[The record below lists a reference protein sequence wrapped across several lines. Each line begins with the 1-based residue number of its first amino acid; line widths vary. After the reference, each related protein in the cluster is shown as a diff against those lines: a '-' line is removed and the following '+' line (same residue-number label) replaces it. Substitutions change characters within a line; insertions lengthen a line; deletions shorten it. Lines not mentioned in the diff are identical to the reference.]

1 MVKKI
6 SYFFILYMLFSASI
20 ILSISNASAKTTN
33 KENVSNPVVFVATK
47 FLPVEKAFKLNVVT
61 KDNLLILDWTIAP
74 GYYLYR
80 DRFNFLDEKSE
91 QLAIKP
97 SFAIGQLIHDEY
109 YNKNLEVYYGHTSFS
124 IPLSELNQKVFIES
138 QGCAD
143 AGLCYPIRRQAI
155 SFDSK
160 KSLAYL
166 EEAPVEL
173 FLSDPTDKISRTAS
187 NGEMGIM
194 PILLMLMFAFLGGLA
209 LNLMPCV
216 FPILSLKIL
225 NLASI
230 NSSSN
235 NKYLHGL
242 AYTAGILLCFC
253 TIGSL
258 LMILRSSGEALGW
271 GFQLQSPVFI
281 GALIYLFVVM
291 GLSFSGWLQIGNSL
305 MNWGQNSTDGNNL
318 SSSFMTGLLATIVAS
333 PCTAPFMGTALGLAL
348 TQPTIVALSTFVFLG
363 LGMAFPILL
372 ITCLPSLSKWIPKPG
387 AWMENFKQF
396 LAFPLY
402 LTAVWLLWVLG
413 RQTNS
418 DVVSATLCG
427 IVFILFTV
435 WIHKKY
441 SGGITRVIGLVMLFL
456 ALLLPLWSEH
466 NIGIKS
472 GSWETYSKDR
482 LNALLKNEAS
492 VFVNLTAD
500 WCITC
505 LVNEKMVLNTESFSG
520 LLKKEQIVYLKADWT
535 SYDPEITELLDTYNR
550 SGVPLYLFYPSGK
563 VNPVILPQ
571 ILTINKMIDELSK
584 NIR

>member
-1 MVKKI
+1 MLKKI
-6 SYFFILYMLFSASI
+6 SYFYILNILFSVSV
-20 ILSISNASAKTTN
+20 LLFMSNTSAKTTN
-33 KENVSNPVVFVATK
+33 EENISNSVAFSATK
-47 FLPVEKAFKLNVVT
+47 FLSVEEAYKLNVAI

-91 QLAIKP
+91 QLTVKP
-97 SFAIGQLIHDEY
+97 IFSTGQLIHDEY

-124 IPLSELNQKVFIES
+124 IPLRELNQNIIIES

-143 AGLCYPIRRQAI
+143 AGLCYPIRRQVI
-155 SFDSK
+155 SIDSN
-160 KSLAYL
+160 KSIAYL
-166 EEAPVEL
+166 KETPVEV
-173 FLSDPTDKISRTAS
+173 FFSNPTDKNSRTLPTE
-187 NGEMGIM
+187 EMEII

-225 NLASI
+225 NLANV

-242 AYTAGILLCFC
+242 AYAAGILICFSV
-253 TIGSL
+253 IGSL
-258 LMILRSSGEALGW
+258 LMILRNSGEAIGW

-281 GALIYLFVVM
+281 GALVYLFIVM
-291 GLSFSGWLQIGNSL
+291 GLSFSGWLQIGNSV
-305 MNWGQNSTDGNNL
+305 MNWGQHSTEGNNL

-348 TQPTIVALSTFVFLG
+348 TQPTFIALSAFVFLG

-372 ITCLPSLSKWIPKPG
+372 ITCLPSLSKWLPKPG
-387 AWMENFKQF
+387 AWMDNFKQF

-427 IVFILFTV
+427 IIFILFTI
-435 WIHKKY
+435 WLHKKY
-441 SGGITRVIGLVMLFL
+441 KGGITKVIGLTMLFL
-456 ALLLPLWSEH
+456 AMLLPLWSEH
-466 NIGIKS
+466 NIGVKS
-472 GSWETYSKDR
+472 GSWETYSKDK
-482 LNALLKNEAS
+482 LNTLLRNEDS

-505 LVNEKMVLNTESFSG
+505 LVNEKMVLNTENFST
-520 LLKKEQIVYLKADWT
+520 LLKKNQITYLKADWT
-535 SYDPEITELLDTYNR
+535 SYNPEITELLDTYNR

-563 VNPVILPQ
+563 INPVILPQ

-584 NIR
+584 NLR